1 MDKQDHS
8 RDERFMRRALSL
20 ALNGMGSVS
29 PNPIVGCVITVN
41 DDIIGEGWH
50 MKYGGP
56 HAEVNA
62 IASVKDKHLLS
73 ESTLYVTLEPCNHHG
88 KTPPCTDLIL
98 KSGIKKVVVCNID
111 PNPRVDGSG
120 IKRLRDSGVEVITGI
135 LDKTGRELNQRFFT
149 SIGKKR
155 PYIILKWAETAD
167 GFIARENYDSKWIS
181 NDYSRQIVHKWRTEE
196 DAILVG
202 AKTAFHDDPQLNVRT
217 WAGRNPVRIVIDRFL
232 KLSENLKIFDRSQ
245 PTLCYNVL
253 RHEEHANL
261 TLVRVNEDRF
271 LEAVLEDLN
280 QRGIQSVIV
289 EGGSFTLDR
298 FIQGNLWDEIRV
310 FRSGRTFEKGI
321 AAPVFHG
328 TCIQTE
334 DVHGDVLSRYRPL
347 KNSRVS

>member
-1 MDKQDHS
+1 MDKHDHS
-8 RDERFMRRALSL
+8 HDEHFMRRALSL
-20 ALNGMGSVS
+20 ALNGMGYVS
-29 PNPIVGCVITVN
+29 PNPMVGSVITAA

-50 MKYGGP
+50 MKYGGL

-62 IASVKDKHLLS
+62 VASVKDKSLLP

-111 PNPRVDGSG
+111 TNPKVDGSG
-120 IKRLRDSGVEVITGI
+120 VKRLRDAGVEVITGI
-135 LDKTGRELNQRFFT
+135 LDREGRELNQRFFT
-149 SIGKKR
+149 SIEKKR

-181 NDYSRQIVHKWRTEE
+181 NEYSRQIVHKWRTEE

-217 WAGRNPVRIVIDRFL
+217 WAGRSPARIVIDRFL
-232 KLSENLKIFDRSQ
+232 KLSNKLRIFDQSQ

-253 RHEEHANL
+253 THEERRNL
-261 TLVRVNEDRF
+261 TLVRVDEERF

-280 QRGIQSVIV
+280 ARGIQSVMV

-310 FRSGRTFEKGI
+310 FRSGRTFGKGI
-321 AAPVFHG
+321 AAPIFHG
-328 TCIQTE
+328 TLIHTE
-334 DVHGDVLSRYRPL
+334 DIHGDTLSRYRPL
-347 KNSRVS
+347 KNS